1 MIIGQGTADI
11 SRPVNHDNTSAD
23 AMVATQELKH
33 DASSITQ
40 SRRAA
45 GVRGRM
51 GTAVAMYRSLGI
63 APARSPNRHPRYSCT
78 WEKLAELCL
87 SRAADVADLR
97 F

>member
-1 MIIGQGTADI
+1 MTRFLSHSG
-11 SRPVNHDNTSAD
+11 
-23 AMVATQELKH
+23 
-33 DASSITQ
+33 AS
-40 SRRAA
+40 
-45 GVRGRM
+45 VRGRM

-78 WEKLAELCL
+78 WEKLTEFCL